1 MNKALNFYVF
11 TLVVP
16 LLFISVSA
24 KPQQSRTLFFLH
36 NIPQATFVNPAIQPS
51 CKYFIGVPV
60 LSSLYANGSSTG
72 FAYNDLVG
80 FSPQNFVSNLHSVDF
95 LAVDAHI
102 NIISLGYKRN
112 DYYYSFNIAEKVFGT
127 GFFPK
132 NLLELAVNGNEQ
144 FIGNPLVTRSIGAN
158 ATHLREYAFGL
169 SQKVSVDYSWGVRG
183 KLLFGKANVTT
194 SRRPILFSTDEE
206 NYNLYAEWGFQV
218 NSSVPLNITKLPNGN
233 VDGVEL
239 GEIDPVSYLLNRS
252 NLGFAADFGFV
263 YTEDK
268 TTWSG
273 SVIDF
278 GFVNWQSDTR
288 EFTNTGSFAFS
299 GITLNDALDADNFIQ
314 NLRDSLTNQVKVKEK
329 SKSYTSM
336 LPTKVNIGATYSF
349 HSKFNTGILL
359 RTEFYPRRPVP
370 SLTLSV
376 NTQNTKKVFAG
387 VSYSVMNGSFLN
399 FGLGLGVRLGAF
411 GLHVVSDNVVA
422 FFTPQNA
429 HTANAR
435 FGIDFVFG
443 CREKRKGFKY
453 SGPGCNWEQ
462 QPRKP

>member
-1 MNKALNFYVF
+1 MDF
-11 TLVVP
+11 TVKFSP
-16 LLFISVSA
+16 LKLGVLLLLLSTQTFS
-24 KPQQSRTLFFLH
+24 QQSRTLFFMH
-36 NIPQATFVNPAIQPS
+36 NIPQASYVNPAIQPS
-51 CKYFIGVPV
+51 CKYYIGVPV

-80 FSPQNFVSNLHSVDF
+80 FSPQTFVNNLHSVDF
-95 LAVDAHI
+95 LSVETHI
-102 NIISLGYKRN
+102 NIIALGYKRN
-112 DYYYSFNIAEKVFGT
+112 DYYYSFNIAEKIFTT

-144 FIGNPLVTRSIGAN
+144 FIDNPLVTRSIGAN
-158 ATHLREYAFGL
+158 ITHLREYALGL
-169 SQKVSVDYSWGVRG
+169 SQKVSDEYSWGVRG
-183 KLLFGKANVTT
+183 KLLFGKANITT
-194 SRRPILFSTDEE
+194 SRRPLFFSTDEE
-206 NYNLYAEWGFQV
+206 SYNLYAEWGFQV
-218 NSSVPLNITKLPNGN
+218 NSSIPLNVTKLPNGN
-233 VDGVEL
+233 VDGVAL
-239 GEIDPVSYLLNRS
+239 GEIDPISYLLNRS
-252 NLGFAADFGFV
+252 NLGFAADFGFI
-263 YTEDK
+263 YTDDK

-273 SVIDF
+273 SIIDF

-299 GITLNDALDADNFIQ
+299 GITINDVLDADNFVQ
-314 NLRDSLTNQVKVKEK
+314 SLRDSLANQVKVKEK
-329 SKSYTSM
+329 PKSYTST

-349 HSKFNTGILL
+349 HTKFNAGVLV

-370 SLTLSV
+370 SLTLSL

-387 VSYSVMNGSFLN
+387 VSYSVMNGSYLN
-399 FGLGLGVRLGAF
+399 FGLGLGFRLGAF

-422 FFTPQNA
+422 FFSPQNA

-435 FGIDFVFG
+435 FGMDFVFG

-462 QPRKP
+462 QPRNP